1 MSRATHVTSTSAPA
15 AWRTGYVSAAAI
27 PTLTLLLTIGSLPL
41 PTLNSC
47 G

>member
-1 MSRATHVTSTSAPA
+1 MGRALHTTSASRRALGPVGRTSAPL
-15 AWRTGYVSAAAI
+15 

-41 PTLNSC
+41 PLADQCT